1 MRNQEIEDE
10 DPSDAQGTGESP
22 KRKKK
27 SSSGGGF
34 ESLGLSDVVFRG
46 VKKIGFRI
54 PTPVQ
59 RKALPICLSG
69 KDTVVMARTG
79 SGKTA
84 AFVLAVLERLL
95 GCEQHVGSHSSSS
108 IRALIL
114 SPTRELALQTLRVT
128 QTLASFTSLLSVGIV
143 GGDSIESQFSSL
155 SKRPQLVVATPGRL
169 SHLLREIPDFTLE
182 NCDTL
187 VLDEG
192 DRLMEMGFF
201 AQVRE
206 ICAKMPSPESRQTML
221 FSATMPKSLVEFTRS
236 GTILG
241 DDPAIVRLEKEVNVS
256 EELRLGF
263 ITCRSD
269 EKDAALLHLVKD
281 ICSTI
286 PSTQNASNTPGE
298 GAGSHVTKKSTSLST
313 MGLILIFAATR
324 HHVEYLTTLLRLHN
338 IRATQIYGAMDHE
351 ARQVALS
358 SFRRG
363 ITPVLVV
370 TDVAARGIDVPLID
384 VVIHHS
390 FPASAKL
397 FVHRSGRAA
406 RGMFSFVIRLTFI
419 TSLFFFLSYCLFF
432 FYHRRIFS
440 GSRGLGPFACRSGRN
455 ALYGRLA
462 RISWA

>member
-1 MRNQEIEDE
+1 MKNQNSKDDDGSATLEVH
-10 DPSDAQGTGESP
+10 ESP

-27 SSSGGGF
+27 GSSGGGF
-34 ESLGLSDVVFRG
+34 ESMGLSDAVFQG

-59 RKALPICLSG
+59 RQALPICLSG
-69 KDTVVMARTG
+69 KDAVVMARTG

-84 AFVLAVLERLL
+84 AFVLSILERMIAR
-95 GCEQHVGSHSSSS
+95 EQQQHGEGTNGSSV
-108 IRALIL
+108 RALIL

-128 QTLASFTSLLSVGIV
+128 QILASFTSFISVGIV
-143 GGDSIESQFSSL
+143 GGDSIESQFSAL
-155 SKRPQLVVATPGRL
+155 SKRPHLIVATPGRL

-182 NCDTL
+182 NCHTL

-192 DRLMEMGFF
+192 DRLMEMGFL

-206 ICAKMPSPESRQTML
+206 ICAKMPSSESRQTML

-236 GTILG
+236 GLVLG
-241 DDPAIVRLEKEVNVS
+241 DDPAIVRLEKDVNVS

-269 EKDAALLHLVKD
+269 EKDAALLHLVRD
-281 ICSTI
+281 ICSTLPKI
-286 PSTQNASNTPGE
+286 QRKG
-298 GAGSHVTKKSTSLST
+298 GSDTADEDDVCEKHAKKSKP

-338 IRATQIYGAMDHE
+338 LHATQIYGAMDQE
-351 ARQVALS
+351 ARQAALS

-363 ITPVLVV
+363 VTPILVV

-390 FPASAKL
+390 FPPSAKL

-406 RGMFSFVIRLTFI
+406 RGMTLYFIFVLVT
-419 TSLFFFLSYCLFF
+419 
-432 FYHRRIFS
+432 
-440 GSRGLGPFACRSGRN
+440 
-455 ALYGRLA
+455 
-462 RISWA
+462 

>member
-10 DPSDAQGTGESP
+10 DSSDAQGTGESP

-34 ESLGLSDVVFRG
+34 ESLGLSDVVFQG

-69 KDTVVMARTG
+69 KDAVVMARTG

-95 GCEQHVGSHSSSS
+95 GCEQNVGSHSSSS

-128 QTLASFTSLLSVGIV
+128 QTLASFTSLSSVGIV

-155 SKRPQLVVATPGRL
+155 SKRPQLLVATPGRL

-192 DRLMEMGFF
+192 DRLMEMGFL

-263 ITCRSD
+263 ITCRSE

-298 GAGSHVTKKSTSLST
+298 GAASHVTKKRKNVSP

-363 ITPVLVV
+363 ITPVLEV

-406 RGMFSFVIRLTFI
+406 RAGRLGWAL
-419 TSLFFFLSYCLFF
+419 SLVDPEEMPYMIDLHVFLG
-432 FYHRRIFS
+432 RK
-440 GSRGLGPFACRSGRN
+440 RSG
-455 ALYGRLA
+455 L
-462 RISWA
+462 

>member
-1 MRNQEIEDE
+1 
-10 DPSDAQGTGESP
+10 
-22 KRKKK
+22 
-27 SSSGGGF
+27 
-34 ESLGLSDVVFRG
+34 
-46 VKKIGFRI
+46 
-54 PTPVQ
+54 
-59 RKALPICLSG
+59 
-69 KDTVVMARTG
+69 
-79 SGKTA
+79 
-84 AFVLAVLERLL
+84 
-95 GCEQHVGSHSSSS
+95 
-108 IRALIL
+108 
-114 SPTRELALQTLRVT
+114 
-128 QTLASFTSLLSVGIV
+128 
-143 GGDSIESQFSSL
+143 
-155 SKRPQLVVATPGRL
+155 
-169 SHLLREIPDFTLE
+169 LLREIPDFTLE

-192 DRLMEMGFF
+192 DRLMEMGFL

-263 ITCRSD
+263 ITCRSE

-298 GAGSHVTKKSTSLST
+298 GAASHVTKKRKNVSP

-363 ITPVLVV
+363 ITPVLEV

-406 RGMFSFVIRLTFI
+406 RGMFSFCH
-419 TSLFFFLSYCLFF
+419 SSYV
-432 FYHRRIFS
+432 Y
-440 GSRGLGPFACRSGRN
+440 
-455 ALYGRLA
+455 Y
-462 RISWA
+462 